1 MPCHLVPFTPKGPL
15 AKTLPPP
22 PASAYI
28 MPHHHHHQNFCQ
40 RHKIRPLAGKP
51 QIKDDKDSGD
61 THVTQSWAQ
70 TARSPSLIHILGD
83 IRFARTTQVSEFE
96 YFPENPQNLP
106 LLFWFTQSSCIQVFR
121 YSFHFHFVK
130 NSSSSSSSFYLN
142 SPLLV
147 SKCHTN
153 QIVERKMRP
162 KEEKERRS
170 AEGRHYFFAAPLF
183 HLFFTS
189 FSPLPACCRCPNIHT
204 TKQIVQMCPC
214 HANYFH
220 HNKFNEWMKNK
231 RRMWKTSVI
240 GFSSAQLPAVTN
252 PPNWHNTAQ
261 YTLLQFNWNLP
272 SVPPNVKATLLWC
285 IYDTRCSANVTV
297 WHIDTVT

>member
-28 MPHHHHHQNFCQ
+28 MPHHHHHQNFC
-40 RHKIRPLAGKP
+40 HKIRPLAGKS
-51 QIKDDKDSGD
+51 QIKGDKDSGD

-83 IRFARTTQVSEFE
+83 IRFARTTQVSDFE
-96 YFPENPQNLP
+96 YFPENLQNL
-106 LLFWFTQSSCIQVFR
+106 LLPVPTQSSCIQVFR

-153 QIVERKMRP
+153 QIGERKMRP

-189 FSPLPACCRCPNIHT
+189 ACLLPVS
-204 TKQIVQMCPC
+204 Q
-214 HANYFH
+214 YS
-220 HNKFNEWMKNK
+220 HNKADCPDV
-231 RRMWKTSVI
+231 S
-240 GFSSAQLPAVTN
+240 
-252 PPNWHNTAQ
+252 
-261 YTLLQFNWNLP
+261 LP
-272 SVPPNVKATLLWC
+272 SQLFPPQQVQWVNEE
-285 IYDTRCSANVTV
+285 
-297 WHIDTVT
+297 